1 MAFADAYGEIRCK
14 SSSPG
19 AAAKW
24 PRPCHPGRRGLLDYG
39 LINVVIGTIEVA
51 QSSARDLAAPQLAI
65 LEVVPEPIEAE

>member
-1 MAFADAYGEIRCK
+1 MTA
-14 SSSPG
+14 PT
-19 AAAKW
+19 
-24 PRPCHPGRRGLLDYG
+24 PPGRRGLLDYG